1 VKMNV
6 TLLAGLLQSLLTTK
20 AEELAQ
26 ATGLVQRQ
34 RKLTGALWVQTL
46 VFGWMEQPQ
55 ASLEDLCDWLAEH
68 HQITISPQG
77 LDGWFCPAGAACLQ
91 QLAPLAVGA
100 LLQSQSAAVPLLERF
115 AGVYVED
122 GTTIALPASLAAPW
136 PGCGGNDPQGRD
148 QAALKAY
155 VRLELSH
162 GQVTD
167 LAFAPGRVPDVCLG
181 QKAAPLP
188 AGALRLKD
196 LGFFDTGV
204 LAQDTRAGVYWISRL
219 PCRVDVQVGTAARQ
233 PLADWLAQQTA
244 DQLDVAVQVGVEQ
257 PLAGRLVVARCP
269 EEVRQRRLRKLRERA
284 SKKGRSVSARQET
297 LCGWT
302 VLLTNLP
309 PERLSRDEAW
319 VLYRA
324 RWQIELLFKLWKSHG
339 RLAQSLGHRGDRVLT
354 EVLAKLVAALVQHW
368 LLLLAGPWLENL
380 AAARKLR
387 RLRQSLAQ
395 LVEALD
401 DAAQLVEELQR
412 LQRRLQRLRRRKRRR
427 QKPSTLDLL
436 NEPRRAKLGVS

>member
-1 VKMNV
+1 VGINV
-6 TLLAGLLQSLLTTK
+6 TLLAGLLQSLLTSK
-20 AEELAQ
+20 ANEVAQ
-26 ATGLVQRQ
+26 ATGLVPRQ

-68 HQITISPQG
+68 HQVTISPQG
-77 LDGWFCPAGAACLQ
+77 LDRWFCPAAAACLQ

-100 LLQSQSAAVPLLERF
+100 LLQSQPAAVPLLERF

-122 GTTIALPASLAAPW
+122 GTTIALPESLATAW

-148 QAALKAY
+148 QAALKTY
-155 VRLELSH
+155 VRLELRY

-167 LAFAPGRVPDVCLG
+167 LAFAPGRWPDVCLG
-181 QKAAPLP
+181 QQAAPLP
-188 AGALRLKD
+188 RGALRLKD
-196 LGFFDTGV
+196 LGFFDTAV
-204 LAQDTRAGVYWISRL
+204 LAQDTQAGVHWISRL
-219 PCRVDVQVGTAARQ
+219 PCHVDVQVGSAARAA
-233 PLADWLAQQTA
+233 LADWLAQQTA
-244 DQLDVAVQVGVEQ
+244 DQLDVAVHVGTEQ
-257 PLAGRLVVARCP
+257 PLACRLLVARCP
-269 EEVRQRRLRKLRERA
+269 EEVRQRRLRELRERA
-284 SKKGRSVSARQET
+284 RKKGRPVSARQEI

-309 PERLSRDEAW
+309 PERLTLEEAW

-339 RLAQSLGHRGDRVLT
+339 RLARSLGHRGDRVLT

-368 LLLLAGPWLENL
+368 LLLLAGPWLEDL
-380 AAARKLR
+380 ATQRKLR
-387 RLRQSLAQ
+387 RLRQSLER

-401 DAAQLVEELQR
+401 DAEQLVEELQR

-436 NEPRRAKLGVS
+436 NEPARAKLGVS